1 MKSLLDSLIAA
12 ARGFH
17 YCQLLS
23 PTAAMEWIYID
34 GWWHKG

>member
-12 ARGFH
+12 ARGFP
-17 YCQLLS
+17 YRQLLS

-34 GWWHKG
+34 GWRHTA